1 MRTLFISVNL
11 ILLLI
16 LPSFAFSNNNPE
28 DKKGTIKGQIIDQ
41 ADNSPVGYATVSI
54 TNKENISLGG
64 GLTDDQGNFKIKNV
78 SFGKYTL
85 VVQFI
90 GYTTLKKEIN
100 VNAINFDL
108 GQIKIGENV
117 EQLEEVE
124 VRAEKTSIERSID
137 KKVVNVSDAMI
148 AEGNSVSEVLQTIPE
163 ISVGSDGAISLR
175 GESNVRVLID
185 GKPSQI
191 DPAQI
196 FQTLPAGSIEKIEV
210 ITNPSAKY
218 DPDGLSG
225 IINVITKKDKMK
237 GLNGSANIG
246 AGTGEKYN
254 GYLGLNYRIKKFNF
268 FGQGSYGE
276 NRFENKKDLKRIY
289 TDQSIPSFDQ
299 QGDNIRNGRYYNTK
313 LGADYFL
320 DSTNTITFYAELWDW
335 KGGEKNYFVN
345 SNLQGDQVISSQKEF
360 GDQNNRASGSSFSL
374 NHRKEFKKGTLES
387 DAFYNG
393 GSSTF
398 STSSTL
404 ENDTQ
409 RNSSV
414 NTDANWNYASL
425 KVDYSHKINDKSS
438 LETGYKGELLDAS
451 AKISNSLG
459 GVVNNYSYDYDQY
472 INSAYG
478 SYSIALG
485 TYSIK
490 AGLRGEIATIEGQV
504 KTESGQDTTY
514 SINYASL
521 FPTLHIQKKMGDF
534 NTIGLSYSRRINR
547 PSIFNML
554 PIEQRSNSSTVT
566 VGNPD
571 LQPSYTNSISF
582 DHGLNKGKL
591 GLNTS
596 LYVRHSTDIIRNV
609 SRYDS
614 VDDVTVYT
622 YANLGSSITGGASIS
637 ANYQIAKWWNIDAN
651 LNFFYL
657 EIQDEN
663 EEFTVPTD
671 ANPINWT
678 AKLNTRFMLPKS
690 FTIQIM
696 GRYAGQQ
703 YDAQNITQPTYAL
716 NLAVKKAILK
726 KKGNISFKIDDIINS
741 GFTKD
746 VYGRDFQEQT
756 YYLQERPVYRVSFS
770 YAFGGQFQGRKARK
784 LHSSGGMN

>member
-1 MRTLFISVNL
+1 MKTVTFSVNL
-11 ILLLI
+11 IVLLFVTTFL
-16 LPSFAFSNNNPE
+16 FANDNL
-28 DKKGTIKGQIIDQ
+28 DKKGNVKGQIIDQ
-41 ADNSPVGYATVSI
+41 NDGSPVGYATVSLN
-54 TNKENISLGG
+54 NKDNISIGG
-64 GLTDDQGNFKIKNV
+64 GLTDDAGQFRIKNV
-78 SFGKYTL
+78 PYGTYTL
-85 VVQFI
+85 IVQFV
-90 GYTTLKKEIN
+90 GYNTLQKELK
-100 VNAINFDL
+100 VNAASVDV

-276 NRFENKKDLKRIY
+276 NRFENQKDLRRIY
-289 TDQSIPSFDQ
+289 SDSSIPSFDQ
-299 QGDNIRNGRYYNTK
+299 KGDNIRNGRYYNTK

-335 KGGEKNYFVN
+335 KGGEENFFTN
-345 SNLQGDQVISSQKEF
+345 NNIQGDQIIFSQKEY
-360 GDQNNRASGSSFSL
+360 GNQNNRASGQSFSL
-374 NHRKEFKKGTLES
+374 NHRKEFKKGILES

-393 GSSTF
+393 GTSDF

-404 ENDTQ
+404 EQDAS

-414 NTDANWNYASL
+414 GTDANWNYASL

-451 AKISNSLG
+451 AQISNNLG
-459 GVVNNYSYDYDQY
+459 GVINNYSYDYDQY
-472 INSAYG
+472 INSLYG

-485 TYSIK
+485 SYSIK
-490 AGLRGEIATIEGQV
+490 AGLRGEVATIDGTV

-521 FPTLHIQKKMGDF
+521 FPTLHVQKKMGEF
-534 NTIGLSYSRRINR
+534 NTVGVSYSRRINR
-547 PSIFNML
+547 PGIFNML
-554 PIEQRSNSSTVT
+554 PIEQRSNSSTVS
-566 VGNPD
+566 VGNPN

-582 DHGLNKGKL
+582 DHSYNKNKL

-596 LYVRHSTDIIRNV
+596 VYLRHSTDIIRNV

-614 VDDVTVYT
+614 VEDVTVYT
-622 YANLGSSITGGASIS
+622 WANLGSSMTGGASIS

-657 EIQDEN
+657 EIQDDN
-663 EEFTVPTD
+663 EEFTVPQD

-678 AKLNTRFMLPKS
+678 AKLNTRFTLPKN

-726 KKGNISFKIDDIINS
+726 RKGNISFKIDDIINS

-756 YYLQERPVYRVSFS
+756 YYLQERPVYRLSFS

>member
-1 MRTLFISVNL
+1 MKTINFSVNL
-11 ILLLI
+11 ILLLLI
-16 LPSFAFSNNNPE
+16 SIVTLANDDAEKNGNL
-28 DKKGTIKGQIIDQ
+28 KGQIIDQ
-41 ADNSPVGYATVSI
+41 NNGSPVGYATVSLN
-54 TNKENISLGG
+54 NKNDISIGG
-64 GLTDDQGNFKIKNV
+64 GLTDNEGRFRIKNV
-78 SFGKYTL
+78 PYGNYTL
-85 VVQFI
+85 VVQFV
-90 GYTTLKKEIN
+90 GYNTLKQQ
-100 VNAINFDL
+100 V
-108 GQIKIGENV
+108 KITSPNTDVGAVKIAENV
-117 EQLEEVE
+117 EQLDEVE
-124 VRAEKTSIERSID
+124 VRAEKSSIERSID

-254 GYLGLNYRIKKFNF
+254 GYLGLNYRVKKFNF
-268 FGQGSYGE
+268 FGQGAYGE
-276 NRFENKKDLKRIY
+276 NRFENQKDLNRIF
-289 TDQSIPSFDQ
+289 TDETVPTFDQ
-299 QGDNIRNGRYYNTK
+299 EGENIRKGRYYNTK
-313 LGADYFL
+313 FGADYFL
-320 DSTNTITFYAELWDW
+320 DSTNTITLFAEIWNW
-335 KGGEKNYFVN
+335 KGGEE
-345 SNLQGDQVISSQKEF
+345 NLYTNRNILGDQIISSQREF
-360 GDQNNRASGSSFSL
+360 GDQKNQAQGYSLSL
-374 NHRKEFKKGTLES
+374 NHRKEFKKGILES
-387 DAFYNG
+387 DGYFNG
-393 GSSTF
+393 GESDF

-404 ENDTQ
+404 EQDIE

-414 NTDANWNYASL
+414 NTDARWNYASL
-425 KVDYSHKINDKSS
+425 KIDYSHEINKKSS
-438 LETGYKGELLDAS
+438 FETGYKGELLDAS
-451 AKISNSLG
+451 AQISNNLG
-459 GVVNNYSYDYDQY
+459 GVINNYSYDYDQY
-472 INSAYG
+472 INSLYG
-478 SYSIALG
+478 SYSITLG
-485 TYSIK
+485 QYSIK
-490 AGLRGEIATIEGQV
+490 AGVRGEVATIDGTV

-514 SINYASL
+514 NINYASL
-521 FPTLHIQKKMGDF
+521 FPTLHIQRKLGDF
-534 NTIGLSYSRRINR
+534 NTLGVSYSRRINR
-547 PSIFNML
+547 PGIFNML
-554 PIEQRSNSSTVT
+554 PIEQRSNSSTVS
-566 VGNPD
+566 VGNPN
-571 LQPSYTNSISF
+571 LQPSYTNSVSL
-582 DHGLNKGKL
+582 DHGYNKGKL

-596 LYVRHSTDIIRNV
+596 VYVRHSTDIIRNV

-614 VDDVTVYT
+614 LEDLTVYT
-622 YANLGSSITGGASIS
+622 WANLGSSLTGGASIS

-657 EIQDEN
+657 EIQDDN
-663 EEFTVPTD
+663 EEFTVPSD

-678 AKLNTRFMLPKS
+678 AKLNTRFTLPKS

-716 NLAVKKAILK
+716 NVAVKKAVFKRKGSISLK
-726 KKGNISFKIDDIINS
+726 VDDIINS

-746 VYGRDFQEQT
+746 VFGQNFQEQT
-756 YYLQERPVYRVSFS
+756 YYLQERPVYRLSFS

>member
-1 MRTLFISVNL
+1 MKTVTFSVNL
-11 ILLLI
+11 IVLLFISTFL
-16 LPSFAFSNNNPE
+16 FANDNLE
-28 DKKGTIKGQIIDQ
+28 KKGNVKGQIIDQ
-41 ADNSPVGYATVSI
+41 NDGSPVGYATVSLN
-54 TNKENISLGG
+54 NKDNISIGG
-64 GLTDDQGNFKIKNV
+64 GLTDDAGQFRIKNV
-78 SFGKYTL
+78 PYGTYTL
-85 VVQFI
+85 IVQFV
-90 GYTTLKKEIN
+90 GYNTLQKELK
-100 VNAINFDL
+100 VNAPSVDV

-276 NRFENKKDLKRIY
+276 NRFENQKDLRRIY
-289 TDQSIPSFDQ
+289 SDSSIPSFDQ
-299 QGDNIRNGRYYNTK
+299 KGDNIRNGRYYNTK

-335 KGGEKNYFVN
+335 KGGEENFFTN
-345 SNLQGDQVISSQKEF
+345 NNIQGDQIIFSQKEY
-360 GDQNNRASGSSFSL
+360 GNQNNRASGQSFSL
-374 NHRKEFKKGTLES
+374 NHRKEFKKGVLES

-393 GSSTF
+393 GTSDF

-404 ENDTQ
+404 EQDSS

-414 NTDANWNYASL
+414 GTDANWNYASL

-451 AKISNSLG
+451 AQISNNLG
-459 GVVNNYSYDYDQY
+459 GVINNYSYDYDQY
-472 INSAYG
+472 INSVYG

-485 TYSIK
+485 SYSIK
-490 AGLRGEIATIEGQV
+490 AGLRGEVATIDGTV

-521 FPTLHIQKKMGDF
+521 FPTLHVQKKMGEF
-534 NTIGLSYSRRINR
+534 NTVGVSYSRRINR

-554 PIEQRSNSSTVT
+554 PIEQRSNSSTVS
-566 VGNPD
+566 VGNPN

-582 DHGLNKGKL
+582 DHSYNKNKL

-596 LYVRHSTDIIRNV
+596 VYLRHSTDIIRNV

-614 VDDVTVYT
+614 VEDVTVYT
-622 YANLGSSITGGASIS
+622 WANLGSSMTGGASIS

-651 LNFFYL
+651 LNLFYL
-657 EIQDEN
+657 DIQDEN
-663 EEFTVPTD
+663 EEFTVPQD

-678 AKLNTRFMLPKS
+678 AKLNTRFTLPKN
-690 FTIQIM
+690 FTLQIM

-726 KKGNISFKIDDIINS
+726 RKGNISFKIDDIINS

-756 YYLQERPVYRVSFS
+756 YYLQERPVYRLSFS